1 MSVEITMVPLGMTIA
16 CGGTI
21 YGSSSI
27 QYWSVEITMGL
38 LGINMRSVVF
48 NMGPIY
54 DQYGV
59 GRTNNR
65 PIEPVRD

>member
-1 MSVEITMVPLGMTIA
+1 MGEQYTGLLA
-16 CGGTI
+16 F
-21 YGSSSI
+21 SI
-27 QYWSVEITMGL
+27 GSVEITMGP